1 MRPVI
6 DDPRFATAPTFGKFA
21 VAGRWEES
29 VTFQPSRFP
38 SEAQV
43 RAHLGESQE
52 VACEAFFGSA
62 FFGVRTYGP
71 DVARFVTAFADAMG
85 TAPDGA
91 AFFTSMADIG
101 VVLETGFA
109 FAELGAEGAWASV
122 GPLRIDNPCTVDV
135 ADLWAQ
141 ILASPVGR
149 DTTHPKALEFTYTGG
164 LTHWFALPVSDG
176 VTMSRDKVVDALRAY
191 CA

>member
-6 DDPRFATAPTFGKFA
+6 DDPRFSAAPTLGKFA
-21 VAGRWEES
+21 VAGRWEEA
-29 VTFQPSRFP
+29 VTFRPSQSP

-71 DVARFVTAFADAMG
+71 DVAPFVTTFADAMG
-85 TAPDGA
+85 AAPDGP
-91 AFFTSMADIG
+91 AFFASMAEIG
-101 VVLETGFA
+101 VDLGTGFA

-122 GPLRIDNPCTVDV
+122 GPLRITDPCTVDV
-135 ADLWAQ
+135 SDLWAQ
-141 ILASPVGR
+141 ILVSPVGR
-149 DTTHPKALEFTYTGG
+149 DTTHGKALEFTFTGG
-164 LTHWFALPVSDG
+164 FTHWFALPVSDG
-176 VTMSRDKVVDALRAY
+176 AIMSRDKVVEALRAY
-191 CA
+191 CT